1 MWKIRKRGA
10 KCEKGGGSATH
21 KEEKTMSSGQKQ
33 QEVGKEHCPI

>member
-1 MWKIRKRGA
+1 MWKIRKSGA
-10 KCEKGGGSATH
+10 KCEKGGGSATQ